1 MVSARFE
8 FVGPV
13 STQVS
18 LTIDGTGDA
27 ELPCPEAGADD
38 FDCFHKKTGVK
49 CQVVKSGWD
58 LEAAV
63 AAKSSGMA
71 WIAGQWWVS
80 WIFSADLEAVL
91 ADLLRIHSLGV

>member
-13 STQVS
+13 STQVC

-38 FDCFHKKTGVK
+38 FDCFPKKTGVK
-49 CQVVKSGWD
+49 CQVMKSGWD

-63 AAKSSGMA
+63 AAKSSGMD
-71 WIAGQWWVS
+71 GLDS
-80 WIFSADLEAVL
+80 RPMMSLLDLFCRPGGNPGRPFADP
-91 ADLLRIHSLGV
+91 